1 MLLCLIFSR
10 RQRFCNCQWLI
21 EVFLYSG
28 QRNGNGLPRA
38 ASSCRELSKRLGDP
52 GDESHSYSDWQ
63 RYLEKFVDACE
74 TQLGNIAM
82 VLFGFFF
89 CMISF
94 QVYLLYSTAVPSPEL
109 VDHIR
114 DLYHKRVPDVR
125 FLIPVL
131 NGLSKVRLLIRRL
144 FWNIFKLT
152 RWYLPLTTVKFVTFR

>member
-1 MLLCLIFSR
+1 MINRSVPLFRSKEWEWTPQSCFVLSRTVQKARRPWWWESFIFWLTKVFRKICRCLC
-10 RQRFCNCQWLI
+10 NTA
-21 EVFLYSG
+21 G
-28 QRNGNGLPRA
+28 QH
-38 ASSCRELSKRLGDP
+38 
-52 GDESHSYSDWQ
+52 SHGSVW
-63 RYLEKFVDACE
+63 
-74 TQLGNIAM
+74 
-82 VLFGFFF
+82 FFF
-89 CMISF
+89 LCMISF